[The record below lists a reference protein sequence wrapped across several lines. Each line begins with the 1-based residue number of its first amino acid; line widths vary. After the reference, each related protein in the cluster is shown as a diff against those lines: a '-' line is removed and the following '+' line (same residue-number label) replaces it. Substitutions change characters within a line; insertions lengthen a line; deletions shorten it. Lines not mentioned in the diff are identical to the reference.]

1 MTPRLAL
8 LMVLALAACGKGA
21 PVPEVAEERDPA
33 IVAALADPIMIDP
46 DLASQNRGNAVIA
59 LDSFAAVP
67 LDASSPEAIAAA
79 KADASRL
86 TGGLIKTAPDPSG
99 PNPSGPNP
107 SGPNP
112 SGEAKPF
119 PPAVTAGQVAAALA
133 ANPAGCVEGLRYG
146 YAWAAGLRPDLPIY
160 PRGHVQEAAGNPACG
175 LRTVVFTTP
184 VEASAVIDFY
194 FTRVGGAGYSAA
206 RRRAGE
212 VEVLSGAKGGAAYL
226 VRVSSAG
233 GLSQVELAVRN

>member
-46 DLASQNRGNAVIA
+46 DLASQNRGNAAIA

-67 LDASSPEAIAAA
+67 LDASSPEDVAAA

-86 TGGLIKTAPDPSG
+86 AGGMIETAPP
-99 PNPSGPNP
+99 
-107 SGPNP
+107 P
-112 SGEAKPF
+112 SGEDKPF
-119 PPAVTAGQVAAALA
+119 PPALTAGQVAAALA
-133 ANPAGCVEGLRYG
+133 ANPAGCVAGLRYG
-146 YAWAAGLRPDLPIY
+146 YAWAASLPPNLPIY

-175 LRTVVFTTP
+175 LRTIVFTTP
-184 VEASAVIDFY
+184 VEPSAVIDFY
-194 FTRVGGAGYSAA
+194 FTRARGAGYGVV
-206 RRRAGE
+206 RRRAGD
-212 VEVLSGAKGGAAYL
+212 VEVLSGGNGRTAYL
-226 VRVSSAG
+226 VRVSALN
-233 GLSQVELAVRN
+233 GLSQVELAVRG

>member
-1 MTPRLAL
+1 
-8 LMVLALAACGKGA
+8 MVLALAACGKGA
-21 PVPEVAEERDPA
+21 PAPEVAEERDPA
-33 IVAALADPIMIDP
+33 IVAALADPIMTDP
-46 DLASQNRGNAVIA
+46 DLASQNRGNAAIA

-99 PNPSGPNP
+99 PNPSG
-107 SGPNP
+107 
-112 SGEAKPF
+112 EAKPF
-119 PPAVTAGQVAAALA
+119 PPAVTAGQVAAALM

-194 FTRVGGAGYSAA
+194 FTRASGAGYSAA

-226 VRVSSAG
+226 VRVGSAG

>member
-21 PVPEVAEERDPA
+21 TVPEVAEERDPA
-33 IVAALADPIMIDP
+33 IAAALADPIMTDP

-59 LDSFAAVP
+59 LDKFAAVP

-99 PNPSGPNP
+99 DD
-107 SGPNP
+107 
-112 SGEAKPF
+112 KPF
-119 PPAVTAGQVAAALA
+119 PPAVTAGQIAAALA
-133 ANPAGCVEGLRYG
+133 ANPAGCVEGLRYA
-146 YAWAAGLRPDLPIY
+146 YAWAASLRPDLPIY

-184 VEASAVIDFY
+184 VETSAVIDFY
-194 FTRVGGAGYSAA
+194 FTRASAAGYSVA

-212 VEVLSGAKGGAAYL
+212 VEVLSGAKGGATYL

-233 GLSQVELAVRN
+233 RLSQVELAVRG